1 MLLLTSTFHSLKYRQ
16 SNSFKT
22 KSSSKIN
29 KEVSKQKMR
38 DKYAKQ
44 VMERHHMRKELVQNS
59 ISKKQDDRSSSRNR
73 DPRQLY
79 SQKLDDIDGVMKN
92 EMGLDHQF
100 STQTR
105 Y

>member
-1 MLLLTSTFHSLKYRQ
+1 M
-16 SNSFKT
+16 

-44 VMERHHMRKELVQNS
+44 VMERHHMRRELVQNS
-59 ISKKQDDRSSSRNR
+59 ISKKPDDRSSSHNR

-79 SQKLDDIDGVMKN
+79 SQELDDIRGTMKN
-92 EMGLDHQF
+92 EMGSDHQF